1 MMDQKNEKEYLTS
14 IFIEIWLLSDGT
26 HVYLEFPEYQR
37 YTSLLDLFAPTTCTA
52 RNIQVS

>member
-1 MMDQKNEKEYLTS
+1 MMDQKNEKKYLTS

-37 YTSLLDLFAPTTCTA
+37 YTSLLDLFAPNICTA
-52 RNIQVS
+52 RSI